1 MVKTIGLAW
10 IFICLAI
17 VGCSTNPV
25 QKNNVDRYELYN
37 PNCARFA
44 QHIPIPDRLN
54 SADYQERMDISN
66 LCKKIVAQLNNS
78 KSEHFN
84 NLNKL
89 N

>member
-25 QKNNVDRYELYN
+25 QKNNVDRNELYN

-66 LCKKIVAQLNNS
+66 LCKNSSAAQ
-78 KSEHFN
+78 
-84 NLNKL
+84 
-89 N
+89 